1 VGLPSKCASTTTSNT
16 DSDRFRRLLKRQRHQ
31 EVEKLIMTDCNNE
44 TNLRLD
50 NDNSPLECPPT
61 TSLAKSENE
70 KYDQLLKKFNDLK
83 SEHIEMKKTFGNKL
97 KGLRDQLKYYKT
109 KSCRSPKSKNSEK
122 YLILLKKVLT
132 DNQIALLSKK
142 KKRINWTRDEQA
154 VAFTLRYYSKKCYL
168 YLRNK
173 LHPHHRL

>member
-1 VGLPSKCASTTTSNT
+1 
-16 DSDRFRRLLKRQRHQ
+16 
-31 EVEKLIMTDCNNE
+31 MTDCNNE

-50 NDNSPLECPPT
+50 NDNSPLKCPPT

-70 KYDQLLKKFNDLK
+70 KYDQLLKKINDLK
-83 SEHIEMKKTFGNKL
+83 SEHIETKKTFGKKL

-122 YLILLKKVLT
+122 SLILLKKVLT
-132 DNQIALLSKK
+132 DNQIALFSKK
-142 KKRINWTRDEQA
+142 KKRINWKRDEIA

-173 LHPHHRL
+173 LHYPFTLIIVFKKMGFSNRCQSRNFERCFANVKSCRRVVLRI